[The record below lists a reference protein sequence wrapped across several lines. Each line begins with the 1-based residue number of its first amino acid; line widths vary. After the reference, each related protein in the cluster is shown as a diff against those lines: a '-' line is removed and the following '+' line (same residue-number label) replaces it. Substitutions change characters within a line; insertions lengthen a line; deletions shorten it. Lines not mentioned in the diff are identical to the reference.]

1 MDKRPIPSREE
12 WRAAM
17 DAFAGSI
24 VPGGGRPVG
33 KGSDGDV
40 LDVAIVGAGVAG
52 TYLADRLAGAR
63 PDWTIRVFER
73 SNRIGG
79 RLWSAQV
86 GDVAQPIELGG
97 MRYLPSHP
105 LIHRVITEHGIAT
118 RAFDP
123 LGGPE
128 RSFLRGRFGRGHPD
142 PKASAGYDLPAIERG
157 RSADDLIAS
166 AFERIVPGA
175 HAMGGDDWG
184 QMRATA
190 AYLGR
195 PITDWALDDALATVL
210 SPEGLQ
216 FIQDSFG
223 YDTGFNVQNA
233 GDEVEFILGGNDP
246 GMDAPRVPI
255 DGMDSI
261 PRALAARFERRG
273 GQVELGREVR
283 RVAVTDGVPTLELG
297 DGNMIRATHIALA
310 IPIAALTSLVAGS
323 PLLVGA
329 PWRRLFDSVT
339 GVEATKLYCWYDRP
353 WWRDG
358 PDAQLGVRTTTDLS
372 NRMLYYVDGA
382 PDKPAALLASF
393 TDFRRA
399 RRTIELA
406 GGVSNG
412 EPAPAP
418 LLDEV
423 TRNLRSIH
431 PYATIPEPA
440 GSAFM
445 HWGSSPGENAWS
457 FWRPGHNS
465 DQVMALALHPDPT
478 LPIYLC
484 GETFSRAQ
492 AWAEG
497 ALATAEALACRLLEG
512 PALIA

>member
-1 MDKRPIPSREE
+1 
-12 WRAAM
+12 
-17 DAFAGSI
+17 
-24 VPGGGRPVG
+24 VG
-33 KGSDGDV
+33 KGSSGDV
-40 LDVAIVGAGVAG
+40 LDVAIVGAGAAG

-63 PDWTIRVFER
+63 PDWTIRLLER

-79 RLWSAQV
+79 RLWSMRV
-86 GDVAQPIELGG
+86 DDVAQPIELGG

-105 LIHRVITEHGIAT
+105 VIHRVVTELGIAT

-123 LGGPE
+123 RGGPE

-142 PKASAGYDLPAIERG
+142 PQAGAGYDLPAAERG
-157 RSADDLIAS
+157 RSADDLIAD
-166 AFERIVPGA
+166 AFERLVPGV
-175 HAMGGDDWG
+175 HAMRGADWV

-195 PITDWALDDALATVL
+195 PITDWSLDEALATVL

-216 FIQDSFG
+216 FLQDTFG

-246 GMDAPRVPI
+246 STDAPRVPI
-255 DGMDSI
+255 EGMDSI
-261 PRALAARFERRG
+261 PRALAARFEERG
-273 GQVELGREVR
+273 GRVQLGQDVR
-283 RVAVTDGVPTLELG
+283 RVAMTDGIPTLELG
-297 DGNMIRATHIALA
+297 DGSTTRARHIALA
-310 IPIAALTSLVAGS
+310 IPIAALTALAAES
-323 PLLVGA
+323 PVLVGPA
-329 PWRRLFDSVT
+329 WRRLFDSVT
-339 GVEATKLYCWYDRP
+339 GVQATKLYCWYDRP

-358 PDAQLGVRTTTDLS
+358 PDAQLGARTTTDLS
-372 NRMLYYVDGA
+372 SRMVYYVDGA
-382 PDKPAALLASF
+382 TDEPAALLASF
-393 TDFRRA
+393 TDNRRA

-406 GGVSNG
+406 GAASDG

-423 TRNLRSIH
+423 MRNLRSIH
-431 PYATIPEPA
+431 PHATIPEPA

-445 HWGSSPGENAWS
+445 HWGSSPRENAWA

-478 LPIYLC
+478 LPIHIC

-497 ALATAEALACRLLEG
+497 ALATAEAVARRLLEG
-512 PALIA
+512 PAMIA

>member
-1 MDKRPIPSREE
+1 M
-12 WRAAM
+12 
-17 DAFAGSI
+17 
-24 VPGGGRPVG
+24 G

-63 PDWTIRVFER
+63 PDWTIRVLER

-79 RLWSAQV
+79 RLWSVRV

-105 LIHRVITEHGIAT
+105 LIQRVVTELGIAT

-123 LGGPE
+123 RGGPE

-142 PKASAGYDLPAIERG
+142 PEASAGYDLPAAERG
-157 RSADDLIAS
+157 RSADGLIAE
-166 AFERIVPGA
+166 AFERLVPGV
-175 HAMGGDDWG
+175 HAMRGADWA

-190 AYLGR
+190 TYLGR

-216 FIQDSFG
+216 FLQDTFG

-246 GMDAPRVPI
+246 STDAPRVPI
-255 DGMDSI
+255 DGMASI

-273 GQVELGREVR
+273 GSVELERDVR
-283 RVAVTDGVPTLELG
+283 RVAMTDGMPTLELG
-297 DGNMIRATHIALA
+297 DGSTIRARHIALA
-310 IPIAALTSLVAGS
+310 VPIAALTALVAES
-323 PLLVGA
+323 PVLAGPA
-329 PWRRLFDSVT
+329 WRQLFDAVT
-339 GVEATKLYCWYDRP
+339 GVHATKLYCWYDRP

-358 PDAQLGVRTTTDLS
+358 PDAQLGIRTTTDLT
-372 NRMLYYVDGA
+372 NRMVYYLDEA
-382 PDKPAALLASF
+382 PDAPAALLASF

-406 GGVSNG
+406 GGASDG

-423 TRNLRSIH
+423 MRNLRAIH
-431 PYATIPEPA
+431 PHATIPDPA

-445 HWGSSPGENAWS
+445 HWGSNPRENAWA
-457 FWRPGHNS
+457 FWLPGHNS

-478 LPIYLC
+478 VPIHVC

-497 ALATAEALACRLLEG
+497 ALATAEALARRLLER
-512 PALIA
+512 PAAVT